1 MTTKIKYDN
10 INYMKLKYDACC
22 FTPDQNT
29 RLVRNEDMFFNINRE
44 VATTILCYFVL
55 VPESIVR
62 LCCGLVLL
70 SHTVKQ
76 VLHFS
81 HLHASYLTWF

>member
-44 VATTILCYFVL
+44 VATTILCSFVL

-81 HLHASYLTWF
+81 ICMPVI